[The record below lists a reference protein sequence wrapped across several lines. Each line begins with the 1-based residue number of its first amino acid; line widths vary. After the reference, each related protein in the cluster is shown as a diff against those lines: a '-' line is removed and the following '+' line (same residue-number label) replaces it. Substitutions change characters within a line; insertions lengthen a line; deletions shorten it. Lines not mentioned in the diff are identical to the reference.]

1 MIKRFLTIFIVWLIL
16 PIAPA
21 AIAMEKSSLN
31 LTSGEI
37 EALQQIGCGWKTT
50 DRLLAEDF
58 ILDTEAS
65 KIKADYVKKVRSII
79 PDLENSQVDLE
90 KIVQYQ
96 NNASSFSK
104 RLGGLLSLSNIILTI
119 SSFLFAIAIGSLIT
133 IYLLPLLFLIPLTV
147 YELALYIVI
156 FTAISAGYWLEA
168 QNASQYI
175 VLSGC
180 LSLIGMIAFSSR
192 LHKPSWQKFGQ
203 KIGWDIFSFSTFI
216 LFFIWSAVAIIYQNT
231 AIAFL
236 AILALEAFCGFA
248 VAVTPL
254 TYTIGFRSRAVIP
267 KAMLLSLLLS
277 IAFITVRVTNSTLS
291 YLDVFSLAV
300 NYIGSFVYFI
310 GLLIVSSKWYFRNN
324 FKLYLFTQGLTVVSG
339 IAALYISSIWQ
350 ISALKG
356 ISGTLFTLY
365 AIEKYIELPWTKKT
379 VAWAMFGLAIILY
392 GSTWLIRS
400 YPELFLIG

>member
-65 KIKADYVKKVRSII
+65 KIKADYVKQVRSII

-104 RLGGLLSLSNIILTI
+104 RLGGLLSLSNIILI
-119 SSFLFAIAIGSLIT
+119 VSSLLLAIAIGSLIT
-133 IYLLPLLFLIPLTV
+133 IYLLPLLFLIPLIV
-147 YELALYIVI
+147 YELGLYAVI
-156 FTAISAGYWLEA
+156 FMAITAGYWLET

-180 LSLIGMIAFSSR
+180 LSLIGMMAFSSR
-192 LHKPSWQKFGQ
+192 LHKPSWQKFCQ
-203 KIGWDIFSFSTFI
+203 KIGWDIFSLSTFI
-216 LFFIWSAVAIIYQNT
+216 LFLIWSAVAIIYQNT

-248 VAVTPL
+248 VVITPL

-267 KAMLLSLLLS
+267 RAMLLSLLLS
-277 IAFITVRVTNSTLS
+277 IAFLTVRVTNNTLG
-291 YLDVFSLAV
+291 YLDIFSPAV
-300 NYIGSFVYFI
+300 NYIGSFV
-310 GLLIVSSKWYFRNN
+310 
-324 FKLYLFTQGLTVVSG
+324 LF
-339 IAALYISSIWQ
+339 YR
-350 ISALKG
+350 
-356 ISGTLFTLY
+356 
-365 AIEKYIELPWTKKT
+365 AINCI
-379 VAWAMFGLAIILY
+379 
-392 GSTWLIRS
+392 
-400 YPELFLIG
+400 